1 MDVLLVVAVSFAA
14 GYAFRGAIGKEI
26 KAAGAEIKTAIADFK
41 ADLAKK
47 L

>member
-1 MDVLLVVAVSFAA
+1 MDVLLVAAAFVA

-26 KAAGAEIKTAIADFK
+26 KAAGTEIKTAIADFK